1 MAAKPV
7 NGRLLL
13 LAPASTWRAGWVLVS
28 VSGAVP
34 RRRLFLGRG
43 AGARVL
49 IAEDAASP
57 GRGRASTG
65 RSTAF
70 LAAEAGDRQARAG
83 DA

>member
-34 RRRLFLGRG
+34 PPFSSGE
-43 AGARVL
+43 VP
-49 IAEDAASP
+49 EPVS
-57 GRGRASTG
+57 
-65 RSTAF
+65 
-70 LAAEAGDRQARAG
+70 
-83 DA
+83 

>member
-13 LAPASTWRAGWVLVS
+13 LAPASTCRAGWVSVS

-34 RRRLFLGRG
+34 PPPFSSGER

-49 IAEDAASP
+49 VAEDAAAS
-57 GRGRASTG
+57 GRGRG
-65 RSTAF
+65 RV
-70 LAAEAGDRQARAG
+70 LGDDWRSCH
-83 DA
+83 